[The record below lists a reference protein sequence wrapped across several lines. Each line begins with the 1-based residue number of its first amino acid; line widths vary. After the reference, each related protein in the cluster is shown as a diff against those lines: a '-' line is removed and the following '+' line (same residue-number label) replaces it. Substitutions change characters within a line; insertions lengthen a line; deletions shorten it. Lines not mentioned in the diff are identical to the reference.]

1 MNKAV
6 LATAFGLVLSVS
18 AMTTL
23 ATAGSVGH
31 GDFGVYKG
39 GQLADKLSGQ
49 NPIDEGALLVCDG
62 KCMIKSEGVSLVAAD
77 QAKLAIRN
85 EAKTFN
91 LFLRE
96 GNVNYTITSDARQVA
111 FHTPQGT
118 YTTAEV
124 IFNAAAN
131 PVVRGYARV
140 NADGATEIGVEE
152 GRLVFATADGMKTVD
167 ANQKIVLAVS
177 EVPAPAGGGEAAA
190 GGAGF
195 WSNPAN
201 RTVVFGGVLAA
212 GITTFVIADNDD
224 DDDDNQVTPPAP
236 VEPEPMAP
244 VKKPVKK
251 EDSSRPAPPPIAS
264 PNV

>member
-6 LATAFGLVLSVS
+6 LATAFGLMLSVS
-18 AMTTL
+18 TMATL

-85 EAKTFN
+85 EAKAFN

-96 GNVNYTITSDARQVA
+96 GNVNYTITSNARQIA

-177 EVPAPAGGGEAAA
+177 EVPAPADNGNNDK

-195 WSNPAN
+195 LKNPP
-201 RTVVFGGVLAA
+201 VIFGTVLAA
-212 GITTFVIADNDD
+212 GITTFVITDTNDD
-224 DDDDNQVTPPAP
+224 DDNDNQVVPPAP
-236 VEPEPMAP
+236 PEPEMPAP
-244 VKKPVKK
+244 AKKPVKK
-251 EDSSRPAPPPIAS
+251 DSSRPAPAS

>member
-6 LATAFGLVLSVS
+6 LATAFGLMLSVS
-18 AMTTL
+18 TMATL

>member
-18 AMTTL
+18 TMATL

-96 GNVNYTITSDARQVA
+96 GNVNYTITSNARQFA

-131 PVVRGYARV
+131 PVVRGWARV

-152 GRLVFATADGMKTVD
+152 GRLVFATAEGMKTVD

-177 EVPAPAGGGEAAA
+177 EVPAANGNNDK
-190 GGAGF
+190 GGAPF
-195 WSNPAN
+195 WSTTGGKVAI
-201 RTVVFGGVLAA
+201 GAGVLATGGVVLA
-212 GITTFVIADNDD
+212 LANDD
-224 DDDDNQVTPPAP
+224 DDDDNDNRIIPPAP
-236 VEPEPMAP
+236 PEPETPA
-244 VKKPVKK
+244 KKPVKK
-251 EDSSRPAPPPIAS
+251 DSSRPAPPPVAS

>member
-6 LATAFGLVLSVS
+6 LATAFGLMLSVS
-18 AMTTL
+18 TMATL

-96 GNVNYTITSDARQVA
+96 GNVNYTITSNARQVA

-118 YTTAEV
+118 YTSAEV

-152 GRLVFATADGMKTVD
+152 GRLVFATAEGMKTVD

-177 EVPAPAGGGEAAA
+177 EVPAPAANGNSDK
-190 GGAGF
+190 GGAPF
-195 WSNPAN
+195 WSTTGGKVAI
-201 RTVVFGGVLAA
+201 GAGVLATGGVVLA
-212 GITTFVIADNDD
+212 LANDD
-224 DDDDNQVTPPAP
+224 DDDDNDNQITPPAP
-236 VEPEPMAP
+236 AAPEAP
-244 VKKPVKK
+244 APAKKPVKK
-251 EDSSRPAPPPIAS
+251 DTSRPAPAS

>member
-6 LATAFGLVLSVS
+6 LATAFGLMLSVS
-18 AMTTL
+18 TMATL

-96 GNVNYTITSDARQVA
+96 GNVNYTITSNARQVA

-190 GGAGF
+190 GAAGF

-201 RTVVFGGVLAA
+201 RAVVFGGVLAA
-212 GITTFVIADNDD
+212 GITTFVITDTD
-224 DDDDNQVTPPAP
+224 DDDDNDNQVVPPAP
-236 VEPEPMAP
+236 PEPETPAP
-244 VKKPVKK
+244 AKKPVKK
-251 EDSSRPAPPPIAS
+251 EDSSRPAPAS

>member
-6 LATAFGLVLSVS
+6 LATAFGLMLSVS
-18 AMTTL
+18 TMATL

-96 GNVNYTITSDARQVA
+96 GNVNYTITSNARQVA

-152 GRLVFATADGMKTVD
+152 GRLVFATAEGMKTVD

-177 EVPAPAGGGEAAA
+177 EVPAPRFEQAGVEQGHRRDAEETAQPGPEHLGCADPGRARAAA
-190 GGAGF
+190 EHLF
-195 WSNPAN
+195 E
-201 RTVVFGGVLAA
+201 VVH
-212 GITTFVIADNDD
+212 DC
-224 DDDDNQVTPPAP
+224 TPW
-236 VEPEPMAP
+236 P
-244 VKKPVKK
+244 VKQ
-251 EDSSRPAPPPIAS
+251 
-264 PNV
+264 

>member
-6 LATAFGLVLSVS
+6 LAIAFGLMLSVS
-18 AMTTL
+18 TMATL

-96 GNVNYTITSDARQVA
+96 GNVNYTITSNARQVA

-131 PVVRGYARV
+131 PVVRIAIGTVAALIAMGGVVWSRVRAHKVDLEARL
-140 NADGATEIGVEE
+140 EHEMQLVEE
-152 GRLVFATADGMKTVD
+152 LDAAHEQPTSQQVQTDQQQADEDV
-167 ANQKIVLAVS
+167 Q
-177 EVPAPAGGGEAAA
+177 
-190 GGAGF
+190 
-195 WSNPAN
+195 
-201 RTVVFGGVLAA
+201 
-212 GITTFVIADNDD
+212 
-224 DDDDNQVTPPAP
+224 QV
-236 VEPEPMAP
+236 
-244 VKKPVKK
+244 
-251 EDSSRPAPPPIAS
+251 R
-264 PNV
+264 